1 LIFFFV
7 PETAYIRDPIE
18 RRLSGAGL
26 PVSDNNKPAAK
37 DGKEAPDESRLSP
50 QDSTVPE
57 QKDSYLRSLRF
68 MTGRNIPLLRSGR
81 F

>member
-18 RRLSGAGL
+18 RRLAGTIL

-50 QDSTVPE
+50 
-57 QKDSYLRSLRF
+57 
-68 MTGRNIPLLRSGR
+68 
-81 F
+81 